1 MEYRLHTAIKWEIN
15 NTGKG
20 YSIMQDAKLSAA
32 FSDVYS
38 AYLKM

>member
-1 MEYRLHTAIKWEIN
+1 MEYRLHTAIKWEISLEEV
-15 NTGKG
+15 